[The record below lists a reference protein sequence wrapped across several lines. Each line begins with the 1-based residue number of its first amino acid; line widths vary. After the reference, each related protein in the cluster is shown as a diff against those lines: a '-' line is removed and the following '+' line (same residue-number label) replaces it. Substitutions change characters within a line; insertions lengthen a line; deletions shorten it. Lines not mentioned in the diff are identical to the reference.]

1 MERSVKID
9 FFNFTTRRTLTE
21 VLNLFSSLPNPLTP
35 QEKGLYGYKL
45 SFVSPDG
52 VTVLFSADRPD
63 VHIQITGRGCDAL
76 RLRELD
82 PCNLLSPGDHV
93 TRLDVAIDCINSG
106 FACSDIWRLLQRGQF
121 VSVSS
126 DIRQIE
132 GVMSRGSRFE
142 RINRNSP
149 KPKATTRTNSGH
161 TIYVGAS
168 SSDRMVRIYDKGAEQ
183 ETGTDWLRFEIQLR
197 RDSAIEFY
205 RLLAAGGDLHQ
216 LSLGLLNKQLRLLA
230 DGEELTRERSHRFA
244 SLKLHP
250 MWEKIT
256 SMVSAVKL
264 CVSQPAKSVSST
276 LRYVKNAS
284 ASIKALKL
292 VMSDFDEFFADLI
305 ENAKLK
311 SSHIAVQDDYMQ
323 TYLSGYSDGFGLV
336 SPMHV

>member
-9 FFNFTTRRTLTE
+9 FFNFTTRRSLTD
-21 VLNLFSSLPNPLTP
+21 VLNLFASLPNPLSP

-45 SFVSPDG
+45 SMVSPDG
-52 VTVLFSADRPD
+52 VSVLFSPDRPD
-63 VHIQITGRGCDAL
+63 VHVQITGRGCDAL
-76 RLRELD
+76 RLRCLD
-82 PCNLLSPGDHV
+82 PCNLLSSGDHV
-93 TRLDVAIDCINSG
+93 TRLDIAIDCINSG
-106 FACSDIWRLLQRGQF
+106 FSCSEIWGLLQRGQF

-132 GVMSRGSRFE
+132 GVMSRGSQFE

-149 KPKATTRTNSGH
+149 KPKTSTRTNSGH

-197 RDSAIEFY
+197 RDSAIEFH
-205 RLLAAGGDLHQ
+205 RLLSSGGDFVS
-216 LSLGLLNKQLRLLA
+216 LSLGLLNKQLRLI
-230 DGEELTRERSHRFA
+230 DKGQEQVVQDRHHSR
-244 SLKLHP
+244 LKLHP

-256 SMVSAVKL
+256 SMVSAIKL
-264 CVSQPAKSVSST
+264 TVSQPAKTVSST

-292 VMSDFDEFFADLI
+292 VMSDFDEFFDDLI

-311 SSHIAVQDDYMQ
+311 SSHIAMQDDYMSMYNIQ
-323 TYLSGYSDGFGLV
+323 QGGVCLGC
-336 SPMHV
+336 